1 MYIICITL
9 ITSSPLALNV
19 ETVWGTCIQRMAK
32 QFALTLY
39 RVEFHL
45 GHSFK
50 SKKINILLKRPSI
63 KCIVVSNTYII
74 VLNSPR
80 NV

>member
-9 ITSSPLALNV
+9 VTSSPLALNV

-39 RVEFHL
+39 RVEFHS
-45 GHSFK
+45 GHSFNQRK
-50 SKKINILLKRPSI
+50 LIFYLNEQAL
-63 KCIVVSNTYII
+63 N
-74 VLNSPR
+74 VL
-80 NV
+80 